1 MRVRLATENDY
12 QSADYILN
20 YIHNIHHLEKP
31 IHFRKT
37 TSFMTEESYI
47 EMLQNENNK
56 VFLLEAENKIIGIC
70 SVNIIKIE
78 ETHLINKRTIL
89 QIGNIGILPDYQ
101 RNGYGQILIDYVKN
115 YNYKDKIDNI
125 QLMVWD
131 FNEKAINFYKK
142 LGFTNRSLV
151 MELMK

>member
-56 VFLLEAENKIIGIC
+56 MFLLEAENKIIGIC
-70 SVNIIKIE
+70 NVNIIKIE

>member
-70 SVNIIKIE
+70 NVNIIKIE

>member
-12 QSADYILN
+12 QSADYVLN

-70 SVNIIKIE
+70 NVNIIKIE

>member
-20 YIHNIHHLEKP
+20 YIHNIHHLEKS

-70 SVNIIKIE
+70 NVNIIKIE